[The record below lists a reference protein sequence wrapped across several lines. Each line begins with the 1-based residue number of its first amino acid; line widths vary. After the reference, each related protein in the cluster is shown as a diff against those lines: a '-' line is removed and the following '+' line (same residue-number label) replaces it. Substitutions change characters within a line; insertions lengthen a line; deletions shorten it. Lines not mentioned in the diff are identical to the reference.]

1 MSRGAM
7 EDGEASPFRAGIL
20 GGQVALVTGGGSG
33 IGFEVARQLGLHG
46 ASLVLM
52 GRRLWVLQRAAD
64 TLRAHNV
71 KVEVVQGEVR
81 SPSDAE
87 KSVRVALSSFGC
99 LDILVN
105 SAAGNFLAPAEVLT
119 PKGFKT
125 VLEIDTIGTF
135 NMCHA
140 SFPALRKDAEGKEP
154 GRRQGGVIINIS
166 ATLHYGASWYQS
178 HASAA
183 KAAID
188 SLTRSLCLEWG
199 PEYGIRINGIAPGPV
214 GNTAGA
220 LKLGV
225 SDSAGTTHDKLATMI
240 PVGRL
245 GTTWDIAMAAVFL
258 TSNAGSWISGE
269 TLVVDGGHWL
279 YKPPAISR
287 AAVVAASRAVE
298 QNSRA
303 VGIPDSPKS
312 KL

>member
-1 MSRGAM
+1 M
-7 EDGEASPFRAGIL
+7 EQQSPFRNDVVSGK
-20 GGQVALVTGGGSG
+20 VALITGGGSG

-46 ASLVLM
+46 ASLVLV
-52 GRRLWVLQRAAD
+52 GRRLWVLEQAAAS
-64 TLRAHNV
+64 LRAENV
-71 KVEVVQGEVR
+71 KVEVVEGDVR
-81 SPSDAE
+81 DLVDAE
-87 KSVRVALSSFGC
+87 KAVQAALTCFGR

-135 NMCHA
+135 NMSHA
-140 SFPALRKDAEGKEP
+140 SFPSLRKGAKGKEL
-154 GRRQGGVIINIS
+154 GNTEGGVIINIS

-199 PEYGIRINGIAPGPV
+199 SEYGIRVNGIAPGPV
-214 GNTAGA
+214 GNTAGTR
-220 LKLGV
+220 KLGV
-225 SDSAGTTHDKLATMI
+225 SDSAGTATDDRVAATI
-240 PVGRL
+240 PAGRI

-258 TSNAGSWISGE
+258 VSNAGSWISGE
-269 TLVVDGGHWL
+269 TLVVDGGHWI
-279 YKPPAISR
+279 YKPQKISR
-287 AAVVAASRAVE
+287 TDVVAASKAVE
-298 QNSRA
+298 ESSRG
-303 VGIPDSPKS
+303 VGIPKSRHS

>member
-1 MSRGAM
+1 MAD
-7 EDGEASPFRAGIL
+7 EQKSPFREGIL
-20 GGQVALVTGGGSG
+20 RGQVALVTGGGSG

-52 GRRLWVLQRAAD
+52 GRRLWVLERAAIS
-64 TLRAHNV
+64 LRALHIQ
-71 KVEVVQGEVR
+71 VEVVQGEVR
-81 SPSDAE
+81 SSSDANKAVE
-87 KSVRVALSSFGC
+87 VALSSFGR

-105 SAAGNFLAPAEVLT
+105 SAAGNFLSPAEVLS

-140 SFPALRKDAEGKEP
+140 SFPALRKDAQGKDP
-154 GRRQGGVIINIS
+154 GKSQGGVIINIS
-166 ATLHYGASWYQS
+166 ATLHYGATWYQS

-199 PEYGIRINGIAPGPV
+199 PEYGIRVNGIAPGPV
-214 GNTAGA
+214 DNTAGS

-225 SDSAGTTHDKLATMI
+225 SDSAGEPRPDPAAKI

-279 YKPPAISR
+279 FKPAPITR
-287 AAVVAASRAVE
+287 KEVVAASRSIE
-298 QNSRA
+298 QKSRA
-303 VGIPDSPKS
+303 IGIPDSPKS

>member
-1 MSRGAM
+1 M
-7 EDGEASPFRAGIL
+7 
-20 GGQVALVTGGGSG
+20 TGGGSG

-52 GRRLWVLQRAAD
+52 GRRLWVLERAAVS
-64 TLRAHNV
+64 LRALHIQ
-71 KVEVVQGEVR
+71 VEVVQGEVR
-81 SPSDAE
+81 SSSDANKAVE
-87 KSVRVALSSFGC
+87 VAFSSFGH

-105 SAAGNFLAPAEVLT
+105 SAAGNFLSPAEVLS

-140 SFPALRKDAEGKEP
+140 SFPALRKDAQGKEP
-154 GRRQGGVIINIS
+154 GQSKGGVIINIS
-166 ATLHYGASWYQS
+166 ATLHYGATWYQS

-199 PEYGIRINGIAPGPV
+199 PEYGIRVNGIAPGPV
-214 GNTAGA
+214 GDTAGA

-225 SDSAGTTHDKLATMI
+225 SDSAEPHQDHAAKI
-240 PVGRL
+240 PLGRL

-258 TSNAGSWISGE
+258 TSEAGSWISGE

-279 YKPPAISR
+279 FKPAALSR
-287 AAVVAASRAVE
+287 KQVVAASRSVE
-298 QNSRA
+298 KKSRA
-303 VGIPDSPKS
+303 IGIPDPPKS

>member
-1 MSRGAM
+1 
-7 EDGEASPFRAGIL
+7 
-20 GGQVALVTGGGSG
+20 
-33 IGFEVARQLGLHG
+33 
-46 ASLVLM
+46 M

-64 TLRAHNV
+64 SLRAHNV

-81 SPSDAE
+81 SPTDAE
-87 KSVRVALSSFGC
+87 KAVQVALSSFGH

-105 SAAGNFLAPAEVLT
+105 SAAGNFLAPAETLT

-125 VLEIDTIGTF
+125 VLEIDTVGTF

-140 SFPALRKDAEGKEP
+140 AFPALQRGAKGREP
-154 GRRQGGVIINIS
+154 GNTHGGVIINIS

-199 PEYGIRINGIAPGPV
+199 PEYGIRTNGIAPGPV

-225 SDSAGTTHDKLATMI
+225 SDSTGTIENDKIAKTI

-245 GTTWDIAMAAVFL
+245 GDTWDIAMAALFL
-258 TSNAGSWISGE
+258 VSNAGSWISGE

-279 YKPPAISR
+279 YKPQTISR
-287 AAVVAASRAVE
+287 AEVVAASKTVE
-298 QNSRA
+298 KKSRD
-303 VGIPDSPKS
+303 VGIPNASPS
-312 KL
+312 RL